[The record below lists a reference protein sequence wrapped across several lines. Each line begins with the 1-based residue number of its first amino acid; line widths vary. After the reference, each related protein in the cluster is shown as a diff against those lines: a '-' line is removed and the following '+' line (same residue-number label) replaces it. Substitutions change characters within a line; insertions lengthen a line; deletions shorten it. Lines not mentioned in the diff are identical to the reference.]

1 VKDREIC
8 ESIPLLRKKKEPL
21 IEFTEDP
28 ASAIHTIIAS
38 PNVSSITS
46 PEMDVMASITQ
57 MTPLD
62 EPLLTHIDPLDAA
75 SVMEAVVSSPAPPSR
90 RRRAL
95 RAAAEQEK
103 AKPVAREVREPR
115 EPREVREPRE
125 PREPRESGEGE
136 DRERTS
142 FEMRTPRHTN
152 NTSHTNNTNSLN
164 GSRRTTYNSERDQA
178 DSIDDALLGEGIL
191 DIMPEGPGFLRH
203 TGLITRTNDIYVAQA
218 QIKRF
223 HLRTGDTVRGY
234 IRPPKDTEKYH
245 SLLKVDTVNGV
256 EPEHLKVRPN
266 FDDLVPIFPNERIVL
281 ETESNIKNITGRMI
295 DLVAPIGKGQRGLI
309 VAPPKAGK
317 TIILKALANAIT
329 ENHPEIHLMICL
341 IDERPEEVTDIQR
354 SVKGEVLHS
363 TFDQLPENHMR
374 VADMTLEK
382 AKRLAEMGKD
392 VVILLD
398 SITRLTRASNLT
410 VNQSGRTLQGGLDP
424 AAIYRPKRF
433 FGAAR
438 NIENGGS
445 LTIIAS
451 ALVET
456 GSRMDEIIFEEFK
469 GTGNMELRLE
479 RSLAEQRIYPAIDIK
494 ASGTRWDELLYP
506 PDEFRKIRQV
516 EKVLSGLETKE
527 ATELLIDRLSRTKSN
542 KAFLDMISQPAKN

>member
-1 VKDREIC
+1 
-8 ESIPLLRKKKEPL
+8 LLRKKKEPL

-28 ASAIHTIIAS
+28 SSAVLTTIA
-38 PNVSSITS
+38 PS

-57 MTPLD
+57 MDPIN
-62 EPLLTHIDPLDAA
+62 EPLLAHIDPLEAA
-75 SVMEAVVSSPAPPSR
+75 SVMDAVVSSPAPPSR

-103 AKPVAREVREPR
+103 TKPAPRELRETREPR
-115 EPREVREPRE
+115 EPREA
-125 PREPRESGEGE
+125 REPRESGDGE
-136 DRERTS
+136 ERMG

-152 NTSHTNNTNSLN
+152 NPNNINSNHNNT
-164 GSRRTTYNSERDQA
+164 RRASYNSERDQA

-191 DIMPEGPGFLRH
+191 EIIPEGPGFLRH

-256 EPEHLKVRPN
+256 EPEHLRVRPN
-266 FDDLVPIFPNERIVL
+266 FDDLVPIFPNERIIL

-506 PDEFRKIRQV
+506 AEEFRKIRQV

-542 KAFLDMISQPAKN
+542 KAFLEMISQPAKG